1 MKKGN
6 KLLFTLFMLV
16 LFYLFIQFLLK
27 TYEGYSISNEP
38 CKDIPYIKY
47 DNRYICFDPI
57 TPTHRTLSIFNR
69 GQQMCE
75 IVPNGKTMILKDPM
89 NDNMEFKETTE
100 QLCNPLQVTI
110 K

>member
-1 MKKGN
+1 MII
-6 KLLFTLFMLV
+6 
-16 LFYLFIQFLLK
+16 LFYLCIQFLFNK
-27 TYEGYSISNEP
+27 HEGYSIESEP

-47 DNRYICFDPI
+47 NKRYICFDPI
-57 TPTHRTLSIFNR
+57 TPTHSTLSIFNN